1 MEVVMLSLDERDE
14 RERREMTEGTESV
27 MIGVNRMT
35 PRYDI
40 DDYMNELTTMGRM
53 YLRQHQSVVSK

>member
-14 RERREMTEGTESV
+14 RERTEGTESV
-27 MIGVNRMT
+27 MIAMNRMT

-40 DDYMNELTTMGRM
+40 DDYMNELTRMGRM
-53 YLRQHQSVVSK
+53 YLRQHQSADSK